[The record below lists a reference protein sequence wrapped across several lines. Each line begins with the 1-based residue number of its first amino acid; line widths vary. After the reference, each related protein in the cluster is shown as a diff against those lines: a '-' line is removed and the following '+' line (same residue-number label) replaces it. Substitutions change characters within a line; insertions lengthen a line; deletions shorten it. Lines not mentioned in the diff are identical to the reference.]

1 MRRRTLPRKSSVGM
15 WFAGIGLIGLI
26 YWLSTKDDAASG
38 GGCKADEEM
47 IGTKCLVKCTDGQ
60 IRVGEVCQVNNNI
73 LLNNPLQA
81 GGHLFGTGYEQLY
94 DLEIAKSLDDVNT
107 LCYPKC
113 ADDPECVGFQYRID
127 DLYDKRTNGNC
138 WFMGG
143 PLKRVVG
150 APGVNGIS
158 SGGVW
163 IKKWYI
169 GLF

>member
-1 MRRRTLPRKSSVGM
+1 
-15 WFAGIGLIGLI
+15 
-26 YWLSTKDDAASG
+26 
-38 GGCKADEEM
+38 M

-60 IRVGEVCQVNNNI
+60 IRVGEVRQVNNNI
-73 LLNNPLQA
+73 LLNNPLQV
-81 GGHLFGTGYEQLY
+81 GGHLFGTGHKQLY

-113 ADDPECVGFQYRID
+113 ADDTDCVGFHYRID
-127 DLYDKRTNGNC
+127 NRYDKRTNGNC

-163 IKKWYI
+163 IKK
-169 GLF
+169 L